1 MDFGN
6 INTDWV
12 LIVTVIVCTWF
23 LGAKIHHLMQDMVT
37 LGLQNEK
44 DSTQNMGE
52 LVQVLESGLLEVTTT
67 LEKIDTHMEVSRDKL
82 ENLDKYVYEFY
93 LEKKVKDEKEKREN
107 DLERKKFEEYD
118 KDYQERLKK
127 EGLSYNRKTGK
138 LESIDN
144 DEE

>member
-12 LIVTVIVCTWF
+12 LIVTVLVCTWF

-52 LVQVLESGLLEVTTT
+52 LVQVLESGLLEITTT
-67 LEKIDTHMEVSRDKL
+67 LEKINSNTDESQRHLKKL
-82 ENLDKYVYEFY
+82 QEYVHTFWWE
-93 LEKKVKDEKEKREN
+93 
-107 DLERKKFEEYD
+107 
-118 KDYQERLKK
+118 KDYKDKQEYAKHQREMKERNKERRLKK
-127 EGLSYNRKTGK
+127 EGK
-138 LESIDN
+138 LESNDN
-144 DEE
+144 DGE